1 MDFVVEPLF
10 LTLFHYPKEMSLPT
24 TKGINMCHNS
34 FDVRTREISPA
45 LEEKSQVNS
54 ITLKRRNTPA
64 SVRKVESNNCVAR
77 RPKV

>member
-1 MDFVVEPLF
+1 MHMAVIDTRQAIRTRGF
-10 LTLFHYPKEMSLPT
+10 LP
-24 TKGINMCHNS
+24 
-34 FDVRTREISPA
+34 FDVRAREISPLLSSTA
-45 LEEKSQVNS
+45 LEGKSQVNY